1 MIRSSFFYK
10 YVKQSLF
17 SISIE
22 QITIVF
28 YFFDH
33 YLQFCYDVRLLFPKT
48 FYKM

>member
-1 MIRSSFFYK
+1 MIRASFFYK
-10 YVKQSLF
+10 YAKQLLF
-17 SISIE
+17 SVSIE

>member
-1 MIRSSFFYK
+1 MIQALLFYK
-10 YVKQSLF
+10 YAKQLLF
-17 SISIE
+17 SVSIE